1 MRKRYLASRSAAVLA
16 FAFLL
21 VGFAKVAAARPIHL
35 PRHPDYHAG
44 KIVFSYR
51 GDLWVVREDGS
62 DPRRLTVHPAHDSH
76 PRFSPDGKW
85 IAFSSSR
92 AGNDDVYVM
101 PAGGGEAKQLTFHSA
116 ADTVVGWSRDSRR
129 IVFSS
134 ARGLLYPGI
143 PNLYEVAVG
152 GGLEQPLPTDWG
164 TWGSY
169 SPDGT
174 RFAFN
179 RHPAV
184 WWRKHYRGSY
194 SADLWVADLQAK
206 TFKQLLDADLP
217 DNMKPNNFWPLYG
230 NGFIYFV
237 SDREVRAKAGAPE
250 VRKSANNIWKIPAA
264 GGTPVQVTHH
274 ASGSLFSPSISAD
287 GKTIVYEEGFSLW
300 KLDTATEKTSEVKI
314 DIEPDDAGRSPLVV
328 VDKGEVEEYDLSPTT
343 RRAVVSYRGELFT
356 IATEKGDVSR
366 LTRTGWRESRPVWSP
381 DGKRIAFVSDEH
393 GHDDVMVADTDGLNL
408 RRLSDTDSEKLA
420 VVWSPDSKSLA
431 YTTLDRK
438 LALVDVATG
447 KTRTLATSAVGPLQ
461 SPEFSPDGKW
471 MSYTEL
477 DPDLRPHVHIV
488 GIGGGIADAANAA
501 DRKLPDRDLWSTTGA
516 RWTADGKTL
525 IFLAGYVQGGSAAVR
540 DNRAQLYSV
549 TLTREEQDPLS
560 KDVDDEAAG
569 IAAERTRHEREK
581 ASSDR
586 AKGIEKKTPE
596 VRIEWAGLEHRFRQV
611 THLGDNVVTAVPSP
625 DGQLYAL
632 VTSGEVDGRPAFALY
647 TVQENGDELRRIAQS
662 EQEDATEDAPAGAP
676 GAGISALRF
685 AKDGKSIYYREGNAL
700 WTAPVGSSTG
710 GDSASGGAGS
720 GSSRSGRTET
730 VRHRLDFA
738 LHFEVDLDRER
749 RQIFA
754 EAWRVMRDRF
764 YDKAMHGADWT
775 AARALYEPLLGDVA
789 DREELQAVI
798 SQMIGELNASHTG
811 ISGGGETDPT
821 AVRTRFPGFEL
832 VPDPSGFYKV
842 ARIYRNGPA
851 TRDYAKVKV
860 GDFLLAVD
868 GVPLQ
873 AGENYWRL
881 YGSAAGKKLLLTLNS
896 KPTAEGAWT
905 TRIETVGPGGYATLQ
920 YEKWVDDRRAQVDKL
935 SNGEIGYLHIRQMNP
950 AALRKFMADF
960 ADNHFKKALVIDQRF
975 NPGGGIDQ
983 ELLMVLG
990 QRQYQYTRGRDSLT
1004 VTRPQRGFFGPM
1016 VVLQNE
1022 RSTSDA
1028 EVFPA
1033 GFRQLKLGKTVG
1045 VTTYGAVIGTGAFR
1059 LMDGSQIRTP
1069 GTGLW
1074 DVGGQN
1080 LENYGVPPDVEVDNR
1095 PEDFFAGRDSQL
1107 EKAVEV
1113 LRAELTAGR

>member
-1 MRKRYLASRSAAVLA
+1 LQSSRLVTIPAALLAWLVLLA
-16 FAFLL
+16 GPL
-21 VGFAKVAAARPIHL
+21 AARPIHL
-35 PRHPDYHAG
+35 PRHPDYHGG

-51 GDLWVVREDGS
+51 GDLWVVKEDGS

-101 PAGGGEAKQLTFHSA
+101 PAGGGEGRQLTFHSA
-116 ADTVVGWSRDSRR
+116 ADIVVGWSRDSRR

-134 ARGLLYPGI
+134 ARGLYYPGI
-143 PNLYEVAVG
+143 PNLYEVALD

-169 SPDGT
+169 SPDGA
-174 RFAFN
+174 RFVFN

-194 SADLWVADLQAK
+194 SADLWVADLRAK
-206 TFKQLLDADLP
+206 TFQQLLDADLP

-237 SDREVRAKAGAPE
+237 SDREVSAKAGAPE
-250 VRKSANNIWKIPAA
+250 VRKSVNNIWKIPAE

-274 ASGSLFSPSISAD
+274 GSGALFSPSISAD
-287 GKTIVYEEGFSLW
+287 GRTIVYEEGFALW
-300 KLDTATEKTSEVKI
+300 KLDTATGKTSEVKI
-314 DIEPDDAGRSPLVV
+314 DIEPDDAGSRPLVV
-328 VDKGEVEEYDLSPTT
+328 VDKGEVDDYDLSPTT

-366 LTRTGWRESRPVWSP
+366 LTHTGWRESRPVWSP

-393 GHDDVMVADTDGLNL
+393 GQDDVMVSDTDGLNL
-408 RRLSDTDSEKLA
+408 RRLSDSDTEKLA
-420 VVWSPDSKSLA
+420 VVWSPDGKSLA

-447 KTRTLATSAVGPLQ
+447 KARTLATSAVGPLQ
-461 SPEFSPDGKW
+461 SPEFSPDSKW
-471 MSYTEL
+471 MSYTEI
-477 DPDLRPHVHIV
+477 DPDLRPHVHI
-488 GIGGGIADAANAA
+488 IGIAGPATAAAAA
-501 DRKLPDRDLWSTTGA
+501 DTADKKLPDDDLFSTAGA
-516 RWTADGKTL
+516 HWTADGKTL
-525 IFLAGYVQGGSAAVR
+525 IFLAGYVQGGSAAIR

-549 TLTREEQDPLS
+549 ALTPEERDPLS
-560 KDVDDEAAG
+560 HDVDDETAG
-569 IAAERTRHEREK
+569 LAAEHARHEREK
-581 ASSDR
+581 ISSDR
-586 AKGIEKKTPE
+586 AKGIERKPPE

-611 THLGDNVVTAVPSP
+611 THLSDNVITAVPSP
-625 DGQLYAL
+625 DSQLYAL
-632 VTSGEVDGRPAFALY
+632 VAAGEVDGRPGFALY
-647 TVQENGDELRRIAQS
+647 TVQDNGDELRRIAQS
-662 EQEDATEDAPAGAP
+662 QQDDSEDAPAGGP

-710 GDSASGGAGS
+710 GESTTS
-720 GSSRSGRTET
+720 GSSSTRSGRTET
-730 VRHRLDFA
+730 VRHRLEFT
-738 LHFEVDLDRER
+738 LRFEIDEERER
-749 RQIFA
+749 QQIFT

-764 YDKAMHGADWT
+764 YDKAMHGADWQ

-789 DREELQAVI
+789 DREELHAVI

-811 ISGGGETDPT
+811 ISGGGEPDPT
-821 AVRTRFPGFEL
+821 AVRMRFPGFEL
-832 VPDPSGFYKV
+832 APDPAGFYKV
-842 ARIYRNGPA
+842 VTVYHNGPA

-860 GDFLLAVD
+860 GDYLLAVD
-868 GVPLQ
+868 GVPLKS
-873 AGENYWRL
+873 GENYWRL
-881 YGSAAGKKLLLTLNS
+881 YGSASGRKLLLTLNS
-896 KPTAEGAWT
+896 KPSAEGAWT
-905 TRIETVGPGGYATLQ
+905 TRIETVGPNGYATLQ
-920 YEKWVDDRRAQVDKL
+920 YEKWVDDRRAQVDKM
-935 SNGEIGYLHIRQMNP
+935 SKGEIGYLHIRQMNP
-950 AALRKFMADF
+950 AAFRKFMADF
-960 ADNHFKKALVIDQRF
+960 SDNHFKKALIIDQRF

-1016 VVLQNE
+1016 VVMQNE

-1045 VTTYGAVIGTGAFR
+1045 VTTYGAVIGTGSFR

-1080 LENYGVPPDVEVDNR
+1080 LENYGVPPEVAVDNR
-1095 PEDFFAGRDSQL
+1095 PEDFFAGRDRQL
-1107 EKAVEV
+1107 ERAVEV
-1113 LRAELTAGR
+1113 LRAELSAGK

>member
-1 MRKRYLASRSAAVLA
+1 LQSPRLATVPAALLA
-16 FAFLL
+16 GLILL
-21 VGFAKVAAARPIHL
+21 AGSLSARPIHL
-35 PRHPDYHAG
+35 PRHPDYHDG

-51 GDLWVVREDGS
+51 GDLWVVKEDGS

-101 PAGGGEAKQLTFHSA
+101 PAGGGEARQLTFHSA

-143 PNLYEVAVG
+143 PNLYEVAVS

-169 SPDGT
+169 SPDGS

-194 SADLWVADLQAK
+194 AADLWVADLQAK
-206 TFKQLLDADLP
+206 TYKQILDADLP
-217 DNMKPNNFWPLYG
+217 DNMKPNNAWPLYG
-230 NGFIYFV
+230 NGEIYFV
-237 SDREVRAKAGAPE
+237 SDREVRAKAGAAE
-250 VRKSANNIWKIPAA
+250 VRKSVNNLWKIPAE
-264 GGTPVQVTHH
+264 GGAPVQVTHH
-274 ASGSLFSPSISAD
+274 TSGSLFAPSISAD
-287 GKTIVYEEGFSLW
+287 GRTIVYEEGFSLW
-300 KLDTATEKTSEVKI
+300 KLDTATGTTSEVRI
-314 DIEPDDAGRSPLVV
+314 DIEPDDAGSPLVV
-328 VDKGEVEEYDLSPTT
+328 VDKGEVDEYDLSPTT

-393 GHDDVMVADTDGLNL
+393 GQDDVMVADTDGLNL
-408 RRLSDTDSEKLA
+408 RRLSDSDTEKLS
-420 VVWSPDSKSLA
+420 VVWSPDSRSIV

-438 LALVDVATG
+438 LALADVATG
-447 KTRTLATSAVGPLQ
+447 KTRILATSAVGPLQ
-461 SPEFSPDGKW
+461 SPELSPDGKW
-471 MSYTEL
+471 LSYTET
-477 DPDLRPHVHIV
+477 DPDLRPHVHI
-488 GIGGGIADAANAA
+488 IGIADGT
-501 DRKLPDRDLWSTTGA
+501 DRKLPDEDLWSTTGA
-516 RWTADGKTL
+516 RWTADGKKL
-525 IFLAGYVQGGSAAVR
+525 IFLAGYVQGGSAAIR

-560 KDVDDEAAG
+560 KDVDDETAG
-569 IAAERTRHEREK
+569 LAAEHTRHERERT
-581 ASSDR
+581 SSDR
-586 AKGIEKKTPE
+586 AKGIERKTPE
-596 VRIEWAGLEHRFRQV
+596 VRIEWEGLEHRFRQV
-611 THLGDNVVTAVPSP
+611 THLSDNVVTAVPSP
-625 DGQLYAL
+625 DSQLYAL
-632 VTSGEVDGRPAFALY
+632 VTSGEVDGRPAFVLY

-662 EQEDATEDAPAGAP
+662 EQEDSEDAPPGAP
-676 GAGISALRF
+676 GPGISALRF

-700 WTAPVGSSTG
+700 WTAPVGSSSG
-710 GDSASGGAGS
+710 GDSASGGTGS
-720 GSSRSGRTET
+720 SSSRSGRTET
-730 VRHRLDFA
+730 VRHRLEFT
-738 LHFEVDLDRER
+738 LRFEVDEARER

-764 YDKAMHGADWT
+764 YDQAMHGADWQ
-775 AARALYEPLLGDVA
+775 AARALYEPLLADVA
-789 DREELQAVI
+789 DREELHAVI

-811 ISGGGETDPT
+811 ISGGGEPDPA

-832 VPDPSGFYKV
+832 APDPAGFY
-842 ARIYRNGPA
+842 RIATVYRKGPA
-851 TRDYAKVKV
+851 TRDYAKVKA
-860 GDFLLAVD
+860 GDYLLAVD
-868 GVPLQ
+868 GVPLKS
-873 AGENYWRL
+873 GENYWRL
-881 YGSAAGKKLLLTLNS
+881 YSSAAGRKLLLTLNS

-905 TRIETVGPGGYATLQ
+905 TRIETVGPSGYATLQ
-920 YEKWVDDRRAQVDKL
+920 YEKWVDDRRAQVDKM

-950 AALRKFMADF
+950 AGLRKFMADF
-960 ADNHFKKALVIDQRF
+960 SDTHFKKALIIDQRF

-1045 VTTYGAVIGTGAFR
+1045 VTTYGAVIGTGSFR

-1095 PEDFFAGRDSQL
+1095 PEDFFAGRDRQL

-1113 LRAELTAGR
+1113 LRAELKAGKGATTPSRP